1 MRINSEHRPWPV
13 PKASWRM
20 KQIWHDLLFIHWP
33 VPVSMIRAFVPKRLE
48 IDTFEN
54 QTWIG
59 VVPFHMSGIRMRG
72 LPVMPIASRFPE
84 INVRVYVTLDG
95 KPGVYFFSL
104 DAESWL
110 AVKVAR
116 AFYHLPYYLANFEV
130 TEEENRIHYLS
141 QRKSVN
147 HNFRFQA
154 EYEPISDVYLAKKGS
169 LDYWLT
175 ERYCLYANNRNSLYR
190 CEILHEPWPLQR
202 ANANIFE
209 NTMTNIEGIRLPDIK
224 PLFHFS
230 KKIEVLTWGLEKV

>member
-1 MRINSEHRPWPV
+1 MRISSEHRPWPV
-13 PKASWRM
+13 PKAGWRM
-20 KQIWHDLLFIHWP
+20 KQIWHDLLFVHWP
-33 VPVSMIRAFVPKRLE
+33 LPVSMIRPFVPKRLE

-84 INVRVYVTLDG
+84 INVRVYVTIDG

-116 AFYHLPYYLANFEV
+116 AFYHLPYYLANFKVIEK
-130 TEEENRIHYLS
+130 ENRIYYQS
-141 QRKSVN
+141 QRTSSKN
-147 HNFRFQA
+147 RFCFQA
-154 EYEPISDVYLAKKGS
+154 EYGPTSDVFLAKKGS

-175 ERYCLYANNRNSLYR
+175 ERYCLYANNKNSLYR
-190 CEILHEPWPLQR
+190 CEILHEPWPLQK
-202 ANANIFE
+202 AEANILQ
-209 NTMTNIEGIRLPDIK
+209 NTMADLEGIRLPDIK
-224 PLFHFS
+224 PLYHFS